1 MPYNRIAAKKLL
13 NASELE
19 LFDAGRR
26 DEIGALGTT
35 QLHAKIERTRRLRD
49 KHRDLYRRQRV
60 STRARTGTKTG
71 ARGDANLR
79 TRQKEELFG
88 ELLARFEKR
97 LAQIEAV
104 ERRAQ
109 LQAVKRERRA
119 TKSAAKRASAA
130 PARAAKPAVPKVR
143 TGFMSTAAK
152 SADTRCRLVQTGR
165 LAVHAHMSS
174 RGRRNQTKRDR
185 RS

>member
-49 KHRDLYRRQRV
+49 KYRDLYRRQRV
-60 STRARTGTKTG
+60 STRARTGTKAGT
-71 ARGDANLR
+71 RGDANLR
-79 TRQKEELFG
+79 TGQKGEIFG

-97 LAQIEAV
+97 LGQIEAA

-109 LQAVKRERRA
+109 MQ
-119 TKSAAKRASAA
+119 AAKRARRATRSAVKRATVA
-130 PARAAKPAVPKVR
+130 PAPTARPAVPKAR
-143 TGFMSTAAK
+143 TGFMSPAAK
-152 SADTRCRLVQTGR
+152 SADTRRQLVQTGR
-165 LAVHAHMSS
+165 VAVHAHMSS
-174 RGRRNQTKRDR
+174 RGRRNQAKRDR
-185 RS
+185 PS